1 MKRRIGR
8 TKTSVVAELIVGG
21 NAFEDQSGN
30 PLTSQIKRSE
40 VGPTLDSLLNDVLKP
55 IGIDSFFPLGST
67 GKKDISGDIDI
78 AIGPVPTSDVKAL
91 KILKDSILMGIQR
104 IVGQDKAKL
113 VGQNIGIMYPIS
125 GNPESY
131 VQVDVMLSGDPSK
144 TGWLM
149 SGTGSGVKGVYRN
162 LMLSYLAKLRSEER
176 PGTKITLSFPGGV
189 QVMQDNEI
197 VTPRTEDTEAIV
209 SALGISAKPSEITTF
224 EDLVSILSGDSSVS
238 SKLSGFETYISRYL
252 QSPDTSVEAMK
263 AMGALKN
270 ALNLRETVRLILR
283 LV

>member
-1 MKRRIGR
+1 M
-8 TKTSVVAELIVGG
+8 SVVVELIVGG

-67 GKKDISGDIDI
+67 GKKDLSGDVDI
-78 AIGPVPTSDVKAL
+78 AIGPVPTSDAKAL

-125 GNPESY
+125 GNPENY
-131 VQVDVMLSGDPSK
+131 VQIDVILSGDPSK

-189 QVMQDNEI
+189 QVMQDNKV

>member
-1 MKRRIGR
+1 M
-8 TKTSVVAELIVGG
+8 GG

-67 GKKDISGDIDI
+67 GKKDLSGDIDI
-78 AIGPVPTSDVKAL
+78 AIGPVPTSDAKAL

-113 VGQNIGIMYPIS
+113 VGQNISIAYPIS
-125 GNPESY
+125 GNKNTL
-131 VQVDVMLSGDPSK
+131 VQVDVMLSDDPSK
-144 TGWLM
+144 TSWLM
-149 SGTGSGVKGVYRN
+149 SGTGTGVKGVYRN

-189 QVMQDNEI
+189 QVMQDNKV

>member
-1 MKRRIGR
+1 MKRRIGK
-8 TKTSVVAELIVGG
+8 TKTSVVVELIVGG

-91 KILKDSILMGIQR
+91 KILKDSILKGIQR